1 MRPLHRFPEE
11 RATPDRPRGSSKAPE
26 QLARGRTPTKC
37 EPCVAR
43 RRSCIIASESGGL
56 GIGVCHD

>member
-1 MRPLHRFPEE
+1 MRLLPRFPEE
-11 RATPDRPRGSSKAPE
+11 RATPDRPGGGSKALE

-43 RRSCIIASESGGL
+43 RRSCIIASESDGS
-56 GIGVCHD
+56 GIGV